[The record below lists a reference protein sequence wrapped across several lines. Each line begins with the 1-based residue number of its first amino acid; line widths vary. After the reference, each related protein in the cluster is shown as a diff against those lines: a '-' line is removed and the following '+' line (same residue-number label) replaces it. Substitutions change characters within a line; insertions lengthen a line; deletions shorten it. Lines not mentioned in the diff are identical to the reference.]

1 MSRIAFVLITA
12 TLFYTYL
19 NADPARAQVAKR
31 ASVGAQGAEPLV
43 QQLIVKYKSETAR
56 TFSASSGK
64 AREPVLSKA
73 SGMAIGYRRPMAGL
87 SHVYSLPQPMSKTEA
102 YAVAKR
108 LELSDPSIE
117 YAEPDAI
124 QHALVIPNDTLYAN
138 QWHYKAPDGAIALFG
153 GINAPLA
160 WDISRGQ
167 GVIVAVIDTG
177 VANHPDLAANVIQG
191 YDFISDSVHAN
202 DGNGR
207 DADPSD
213 AGSYAPANYCG
224 PGVPAQSSVWHGTH
238 VSGTIAAVTNNGV
251 GVAGMAYESRILNL
265 RVLGRCGSGTTSDIA
280 DAIRWAAG
288 LAVPA
293 VPNNINIAKIINL
306 SLGGT
311 GACGP
316 TFQGA
321 IAAASAAGS
330 LVVAATGNDSSG
342 QIGTPANCSGVIA
355 VTAHTFQ
362 GDRANYANV
371 GPGTAISAPGGGA
384 CFTPDS
390 GTFVCLTRGNVP
402 NKWVSSTT
410 NTGTTIPAGST
421 YLGTPWQGTS
431 MATPHIAGV
440 AALLFSKA
448 PTLSMTEARFLITG
462 SARTFPANTYCPL
475 FTDGRCGSGMLDA
488 KAALDLQA
496 GRTPSL
502 VLAAPVVTPGGQTV
516 SLQATATARNGGSA
530 SHTYSWAQTGGPT
543 VTLVNPNS
551 ASASFVAPNP
561 GGTHTFEAT
570 LVDGNGYVVKQTV
583 STKSN
588 NFPAVVA
595 AGPQSVMVGTPFQ
608 FRITASDPEQDP
620 ITLIAMG
627 IPAGS
632 TFDAATGDFVWASPG
647 PAGTHTFS
655 VVANDGIVNSA
666 PVSVSVLVQAAAG
679 FPGGNSSAPS
689 SGGGGSIDL
698 NLIGLV
704 IALLLVRARFVLR
717 SLHAV
722 GNRCSRNCSRNFD
735 FRILPVAPSGNDSTK
750 ATSSG
755 ICHFATLP

>member
-1 MSRIAFVLITA
+1 MNKSRIALVLITA
-12 TLFYTYL
+12 TLFYASV
-19 NADPARAQVAKR
+19 NADPAQAQLVKR
-31 ASVGAQGAEPLV
+31 ASAGAQSVEPLV
-43 QQLIVKYKSETAR
+43 QQLIVKYRSETVR
-56 TFSASSGK
+56 TFSAGSGK
-64 AREPVLSKA
+64 ARESVLSKA
-73 SGMAIGYRRPMAGL
+73 SGMALAYRRPMAGL
-87 SHVYSLPQPMSKTEA
+87 SHVYSLPQPLSKTEA

-124 QHALVIPNDTLYAN
+124 HRALVIPNDTLYAN
-138 QWHYKAPDGAIALFG
+138 QWHYKATDAAIALFG

-177 VANHPDLAANVIQG
+177 VVNHPDLAANVIQG
-191 YDFISDSVHAN
+191 YDFIFDSVHAN

-213 AGSYAPANYCG
+213 AGSFAPANYCG
-224 PGVPAQSSVWHGTH
+224 AGVPAQNSVWHGTH

-251 GVAGMAYESRILNL
+251 GVAGVAYESRVLNL

-288 LAVPA
+288 LAVPG
-293 VPNNINIAKIINL
+293 VPNNTNVAKIINL

-311 GACGP
+311 GACGA

-342 QIGTPANCSGVIA
+342 QIGPPANCPGVIA

-362 GDRANYANV
+362 GDRADYANV

-390 GTFVCLTRGNVP
+390 GAFVCLTRGNAP
-402 NKWVSSTT
+402 NRWVSSTT
-410 NTGTTIPAGST
+410 NAGTTIPAGSI

-431 MATPHIAGV
+431 MATPHVAGV
-440 AALLFSKA
+440 AALLFSRA
-448 PTLSMTEARFLITG
+448 PMLSLSEARFLITS
-462 SARTFPANTYCPL
+462 SARPFPANTYCPL
-475 FTDGRCGSGMLDA
+475 FIDGRCGSGMLDA
-488 KAALDLQA
+488 KAALDLLV
-496 GRTPSL
+496 GRMPSL
-502 VLAAPVVTPGGQTV
+502 ALTAPVVTSGGQTV
-516 SLQATATARNGGSA
+516 SLQAAATARNGGSP
-530 SHTYSWAQTGGPT
+530 SHTYSWAQTGGPA
-543 VTLVNPNS
+543 VTLVNANS
-551 ASASFVAPNP
+551 ASASFVALNP

-570 LVDGNGYVVKQTV
+570 VTDGNGYTVKQTL

-588 NFPAVVA
+588 NAPTLA
-595 AGPQSVMVGTPFQ
+595 ATGPQTALAGKLLQ
-608 FRITASDPEQDP
+608 FRITATDPEQDA
-620 ITLIAMG
+620 ITFVATG

-655 VVANDGIVNSA
+655 VVANDGTVNSA
-666 PVSVSVLVQAAAG
+666 ALSVNVSVQPAALPDAG
-679 FPGGNSSAPS
+679 SANAPS
-689 SGGGGSIDL
+689 GGGGGSIDL
-698 NLIGLV
+698 YLLGLV
-704 IALLLVRARFVLR
+704 ISLIAGRSRLARLGTCE
-717 SLHAV
+717 STESSSKAV
-722 GNRCSRNCSRNFD
+722 
-735 FRILPVAPSGNDSTK
+735 V
-750 ATSSG
+750 
-755 ICHFATLP
+755 